1 MSNSQTSVLLG
12 DLSSLTQEIIQRATK
27 SFQKLSNN
35 QRNWRPN
42 PETWSLNEI
51 FWHLNAYAAY
61 YNNAIVE
68 KIETT
73 RFKDSKSTF
82 ISSPLGRSAWK
93 SMKLGNLHNV
103 KRKFRA
109 PKEYDPFFNK
119 DAVKE
124 NEFDTFLENQ
134 ETMLKIISMSE
145 NVSLRKVKVPLSI
158 SKMVRLRLGDCL
170 MYVVYHNERH
180 FYQAINLVNMRSFPL
195 K

>member
-51 FWHLNAYAAY
+51 FWHLNAYASY
-61 YNNAIVE
+61 YNKVLVE
-68 KIETT
+68 KIENT
-73 RFKDSKSTF
+73 RFTDSQSTF

-109 PKEYDPFFNK
+109 PKEYNPSFNK
-119 DAVKE
+119 ELLSE
-124 NEFDTFLENQ
+124 NEFDTFIENQ
-134 ETMLKIISMSE
+134 KNMLRIIEMSGL
-145 NVSLRKVKVPLSI
+145 VSLRKVKIPLSI

-180 FYQAINLVNMRSFPL
+180 LYQAINLMNMRSFPL